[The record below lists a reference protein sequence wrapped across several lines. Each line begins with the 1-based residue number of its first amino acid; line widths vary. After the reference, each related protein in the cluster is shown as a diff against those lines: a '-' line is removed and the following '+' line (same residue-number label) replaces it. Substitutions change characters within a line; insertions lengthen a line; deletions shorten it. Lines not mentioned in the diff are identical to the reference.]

1 MKFKSWNPLALLLC
15 LFLVITAEASQS
27 QAEQKVMAFVAAFN
41 EQDADAMLNLSAENI
56 VWMSV
61 AGESI
66 AVEAR
71 GSGNLKAAMQDYF
84 SSHPGS
90 YSKIKQI
97 QSSGPWVTTLEHA
110 GREIDGEFKG
120 QCAYAMYQL
129 NDGLIESVWYFSA
142 HACD

>member
-1 MKFKSWNPLALLLC
+1 MQYCKLLA
-15 LFLVITAEASQS
+15 FLICVFVVSAPEAGQS
-27 QAEQKVMAFVAAFN
+27 EDEQKVMAFVTAFN
-41 EQDADAMLNLSAENI
+41 EQDVDAMLNLATENV

-61 AGESI
+61 AGENI
-66 AVEAR
+66 AVEAK
-71 GSGNLKAAMQDYF
+71 GSGNLKATMQDYF
-84 SSHPGS
+84 IGHPTSH
-90 YSKIKQI
+90 SKIKQI

-142 HACD
+142 HKCK